1 MTKGG
6 EGRSAVH
13 FSSLS
18 LLCLKKQKS
27 IQKAVQLRDFV
38 IPEKFGIGVFCGYAV
53 FVSRK
58 PRHSGGVEKSLSDEQ
73 YSLMH

>member
-6 EGRSAVH
+6 GTLGRSLLIP
-13 FSSLS
+13 FSFMP
-18 LLCLKKQKS
+18 KKQKT

-58 PRHSGGVEKSLSDEQ
+58 PRHSGRVQKSLSGE
-73 YSLMH
+73 